1 MFNLNVKR
9 MNAEVIGTWAGQVWN
24 ALNESG
30 KLTVKGLKKATKLK
44 EKELYAALGWL
55 AREGKVSM
63 YEVDAVIEV
72 VLL

>member
-1 MFNLNVKR
+1 

-30 KLTVKGLKKATKLK
+30 KLTVQGLKKATKLK

-63 YEVDAVIEV
+63 YEVDADIEV

>member
-1 MFNLNVKR
+1 

-24 ALNESG
+24 ALNES
-30 KLTVKGLKKATKLK
+30 VKGLKKATKLK

-63 YEVDAVIEV
+63 YEVDADIEV

>member
-1 MFNLNVKR
+1 

-44 EKELYAALGWL
+44 ENELYAALGWL
-55 AREGKVSM
+55 ARECKVSM
-63 YEVDAVIEV
+63 YEVDADIEV

>member
-1 MFNLNVKR
+1 

-44 EKELYAALGWL
+44 EKELYPALGWL
-55 AREGKVSM
+55 SREGKVST
-63 YEVDAVIEV
+63 
-72 VLL
+72 

>member
-1 MFNLNVKR
+1 

-44 EKELYAALGWL
+44 EKELYADRKSTRLN
-55 AREGKVSM
+55 SSHSH
-63 YEVDAVIEV
+63 
-72 VLL
+72 

>member
-1 MFNLNVKR
+1 MTTEKFGE
-9 MNAEVIGTWAGQVWN
+9 NAGLVWN
-24 ALNESG
+24 ALNEGGELS
-30 KLTVKGLKKATKLK
+30 VKALKKATGIKA

-63 YEVDAVIEV
+63 YEVDADIEV